1 MAKITLTKL
10 TADDREQF
18 ILDNQRAF
26 KYGAMEEFGERDDHF
41 EEDGEIISRK
51 TIEHSIDN
59 GVAYRIREDG
69 RIVGGLVLT
78 INEKTQHNH
87 LDLLFVDPA
96 AHSKGLG
103 QAAWKEVERLYPQT
117 KVWETG
123 EENDYEGDDSGG
135 MFRFE
140 KVIDICHNK
149 VIDICHNKGYHI

>member
-51 TIEHSIDN
+51 TIEDSIDN

-103 QAAWKEVERLYPQT
+103 QAAWKKVERLYPQK

-149 VIDICHNKGYHI
+149 GYYI